1 MTFGNI
7 FKNLFIFMHQLKF
20 APGASTG
27 PRVRGQK
34 AAEPLAFNV
43 LSIIFFL
50 YVFISVDGVFI
61 SYM

>member
-1 MTFGNI
+1 MANGNTFKI
-7 FKNLFIFMHQLKF
+7 LSIFMHQLKF

-50 YVFISVDGVFI
+50 YVYFSVDVGFI
-61 SYM
+61 LYM